1 MCFGV
6 SCLIKLFY
14 CFLKYE
20 LCIMFHILYRIV
32 QRICFDLYATVRIL
46 YNNKFMYAVVTII
59 IATKLRTIY
68 MYNITIGKM

>member
-6 SCLIKLFY
+6 SCLIKNFY

-20 LCIMFHILYRIV
+20 LYIMFHILHRIV

-46 YNNKFMYAVVTII
+46 YNNKFMYASVTII
-59 IATKLRTIY
+59 IATKLHTIY
-68 MYNITIGKM
+68 MHNIIRGKM